1 MSSVILTYS
10 KLITTTVANQAV
22 NLADSGTLGHRVQ
35 CPMSVDDLN
44 RFFIWHRPAGVQAP
58 VGHFA
63 AHEDTPGSSFSYILA
78 NTLSKYYTDI
88 DGVSNGL
95 NFGSA
100 ILDANLDPSI
110 RQDGQIS
117 ANDLIMAYV
126 IYKLYGSSASP
137 TQNIIYNLQDAYG
150 MLTNSTL
157 ISSIETSLRTEEASP
172 NAGAVNEMFQDLLS
186 QDPTRFFDAAGKQIP
201 GLFEVNTATPST
213 GPWNFVENDRIELNV
228 QFTFSNAV
236 TLAASPTAASVAT
249 TISAGTTF
257 KIRLQLLA
265 TNTPTAASALVTAA
279 AEAKAQ
285 ELLRQAEEQQEAAEA
300 AAAAV
305 AAADQAEATAAKQAA
320 ALQATYTAAITRNA
334 EQQKAVLSAQAAVQA
349 AQAALAA
356 ATISGNQA
364 NIQQQ
369 NAAAVVA
376 QAVLNNQQA
385 IAIQAA
391 ADLQNAANA
400 VAKATATVNATQT
413 AAAQAAAQAAAAN
426 AKKAKGALDLELAS
440 AESLQ
445 STIAAAIAASDPFT
459 QALEQEKEAILDPQN
474 LVTIMAKANSATKTR
489 QAAFNTMLQTF
500 AKQTE
505 QLNTYT
511 TLTDTMNSA
520 IAMGSNV
527 SQLQLVNSMV
537 IGASNLV
544 NKAMITSGS
553 AASTLVASYSAEINA
568 IQRATMASSNAA
580 SLASVVAIANTNS
593 ANKSLTTVTTA
604 YVYAST
610 VNANAAAAAA
620 DAQTILNNRVANGAP
635 MSEVQTRMKA
645 LLDANATYAATT
657 STLYGNQAKITLAT
671 QAYQAA
677 STIAVNA
684 KANISSVAASNL
696 FALSAYKT
704 SVSTSSS
711 YQANVMYNAKLNQLA
726 TEVNTGLVKLTQAN
740 SDVAIAKANLS
751 LAQLKINNAL
761 ARGQSVLELTVLN
774 DIYAKAND
782 SLTQALLI
790 QTTAQA
796 AYDRKTEN
804 AKNSQVQLLQQNATA
819 YFNAAITQQQIA
831 TDSINSYST
840 LVSYATQDPVAFPPI
855 DGIPSADVYSTQL
868 GVWQTYLGNFQ
879 TLSGSLLTQFN
890 KDLTSASTLMAANP
904 AISTSI
910 GSLSNYYIA
919 SSNSSHLAFQVNNLS
934 TFFTS
939 FSTVGY
945 DASADL
951 ANYSSQYSSASADAA
966 AAYSSNLAA
975 SLASQ
980 TIKGVSSIGQTILLA
995 AEAQQLAQIS
1005 TATVNSKINE
1015 YNASVSTLSM
1025 IQLQYDQASVAATVA
1040 GQALSNAAITTSQG
1054 RMILY
1059 QRRYADSVAAL
1070 SALANELNGA
1080 SQTVSSLVMSLGVG
1094 SASTSTVKSPI
1105 PDSVPGLQLWL
1116 DANDPLGTGSAP
1128 VGGTTITT
1136 WYDKSP
1142 NAYNAT
1148 ASGSPV
1154 IQTNSL
1160 NLLPGIAFVG
1170 NSAATIYYTA
1180 RIPPNT
1186 FSNATTFFVVYK
1198 NTGNNGYNALLT
1210 RSFVGNNIGTP
1221 DINNTNII
1229 IKNTSSQYSYNGYS
1243 GTSVYSTTPSL
1254 FQLTIDQT
1262 GDAVYEWV
1270 TGTAQG
1276 VSYQGYGPLM
1286 PSTADANND
1295 SLYIGTRADNY
1306 TSFQGVFY
1314 EILAYNTVLSTTDR
1328 EKIEGY
1334 LAWKWGLQADLP
1346 AGHPYLSAAPPSGTP
1361 SPGPPPPPVFTIRSI
1376 PGLQLWLDA
1385 KDPLGNGKPL
1395 AHGTISSIA
1404 DKSGNGYD
1412 ASFTNRTDAL
1422 DRGVFGYT
1430 GPNMA
1435 SGTYVGSIV
1444 PDATQGSYIQSR
1456 IPSGTFDSLT
1466 AFIVYKTDPNTNP
1479 GTAIVCRGQLAGTT
1493 GAWWTDPQPI
1503 NLTGNNVNIGS
1514 NATTVF
1520 QGVYSLISPSTS
1532 IFNVNIDVNT
1542 FTVTAF
1548 SDGTSTFSG
1557 SAPWETGDIGNII
1570 TIFAQPDGG
1579 SGSVSG
1585 NLYEAVIF
1593 NTVLTD
1599 SQRQQMEGYLA
1610 WKWGLQSNLPAGH
1623 PYLSAAPPSGTPSPL
1638 QQKPAVPRPTLWLD
1652 AKDPLGTGTAPADGT
1667 QLTTWADKS
1676 GNGYN
1681 GSVPSSNDYFPC
1693 DPFVTYDASNS
1704 SVNMSNGTLVNS
1716 SIPPGTFVNAFNMFM
1731 VYKCTDYTSYNAI
1744 ISRCSSLFN
1753 TNWANPMWVYGNYYQ
1768 AVVSIVEV
1776 DSTGNFLYSGGV
1788 NTSWFPY
1795 NTTVNMANIDIDLV
1809 TKTVTTMG
1817 NGNYIDTQ
1825 LQSAPG
1831 VINDLGDTV
1840 TVGGRTDGFAYGNIS
1855 VNEVMI
1861 FDTDLTDPQR
1871 KEVEGYL
1878 AWKWGLRANLPAGHP
1893 YSTAAPTS
1901 GINFGSTPP
1910 PSPSSSLIPNSV
1922 LNTYSKAATLR
1933 QAELAVAQTNALIQQ
1948 ANSAYINYSQL
1959 NDQLQAANQS
1969 TSSILDEISVA
1980 MAKGANLA
1988 TIQPLQ
1994 TKLANIQENTVTLQ
2008 LDSANLYNTFLTL
2021 STLVSPDPSYISS
2034 VNSSSNATFSATM
2047 GARLNESAQ
2056 QLQKA
2061 QVEDSAAATA
2071 AAEASAILTT
2081 ISTQFSIQKQQGLS
2095 SAQMAPLT
2103 STLTA
2108 ASLDF
2113 ANKNILL
2120 NFANSA
2126 LAQAQANY
2134 SSLQSYPSIYT
2145 SFTTVSTNMA
2155 NSFSSLNA
2163 GQAAQITSLTQA
2175 KNNALTTHLTNAYM
2189 GALNYSTLV
2198 QADYTHYNNLL
2209 VKYNTQMAAG
2219 GAPAS
2224 TYSELTTAYNKYVD
2238 NRQKEI
2244 LFSAAY
2250 LSTMTLA
2257 TMDPSSMAILTT
2269 VASNQTK
2276 VIEGAKANEL
2286 YKNLETANTHLFTLN
2301 NEFVSI
2307 QSAYAVANS
2316 DLQIATANNSPQAV
2330 LNGKYSTLIGIA
2342 DLLNGVQ
2349 IKYNLAQAAVQVA
2362 QNNVAM
2368 NPNAQG
2374 ILDTATAKYL
2384 EQANL
2389 SQANLLVAQYNEAVA
2404 NEKKTYAAL
2413 QTANAALKSAQ
2424 ATFTSVIA
2432 SGADL
2437 ATIKAARDAQNTA
2450 ATAVTQAGLLE
2461 NNAMNALNQALQNA
2475 NLDQIAQS
2483 LIITARLTNENTT
2496 AGGAVNAAQAQLNI
2510 LSTSVAAAERT
2521 LTNANAA
2528 SVAARST
2535 VQGSI
2540 TTKTAQEIVDL
2551 QAAADATAAAASAAQ
2566 LAFAAAMSNFM
2577 AEATTVSSLT
2587 QTFSTTTAALTLN
2600 TNRNTL
2606 LYNGFEYNQT
2616 FDRYVLKRSYL
2627 PAQVI
2632 DGSPFSLY
2640 SVTVN
2645 PIDMGVYNP
2654 STSYILGNLV
2664 YYPNSD
2670 GAQYMAGI
2678 ATDPRG

>member
-22 NLADSGTLGHRVQ
+22 NLTESGTLGHRVQ

-58 VGHFA
+58 IGHFT

-100 ILDANLDPSI
+100 ILDANLDPNI
-110 RQDGQIS
+110 REDGKIS
-117 ANDLIMAYV
+117 SNDLIMAYV

-137 TQNIIYNLQDAYG
+137 TQNVIFNLQDAYG

-172 NAGAVNEMFQDLLS
+172 NSGAVNEMFQDLLS

-201 GLFEVNTATPST
+201 GLFEVNTPTPAT
-213 GPWNFVENDRIELNV
+213 GPWNFVENDRIELNI
-228 QFTFSNAV
+228 QFTFSNPV
-236 TLAASPTAASVAT
+236 TMAASPTAASVAT

-265 TNTPTAASALVTAA
+265 TNTPTAASALITTA

-300 AAAAV
+300 AEV
-305 AAADQAEATAAKQAA
+305 AAAAAAQAEATAAKQAA
-320 ALQATYTAAITRNA
+320 SLQATYTAAITRNG
-334 EQQKAVLSAQAAVQA
+334 EQEKAVLSAQAAVQA
-349 AQAALAA
+349 AQTALAA

-369 NAAAVVA
+369 NAAAVAA
-376 QAVLNNQQA
+376 QTLLTSQQA
-385 IAIQAA
+385 IATQVA
-391 ADLQNAANA
+391 ADLQNAAYA
-400 VAKATATVNATQT
+400 VAKAIANVNATQT
-413 AAAQAAAQAAAAN
+413 VAAQAAAQAAAAN
-426 AKKAKGALDLELAS
+426 AKKAKDALDLELAT
-440 AESLQ
+440 AQSLQ
-445 STIAAAIAASDPFT
+445 STIAAATAASDPFT

-474 LVTIMAKANSATKTR
+474 LVTIMAKANAATKTR
-489 QAAFNTMLQTF
+489 QTAFNTMLQNF

-505 QLNTYT
+505 QLNTYI

-520 IAMGSNV
+520 IATGSNL

-544 NKAMITSGS
+544 NKATAASQN

-568 IQRATMASSNAA
+568 IQRGTMASSNAA
-580 SLASVVAIANTNS
+580 SLASVVAAANTNS

-620 DAQTILNNRVANGAP
+620 DAQNILNNRVANGAP
-635 MSEVQTRMKA
+635 MNEIKTRTKA
-645 LLDANATYAATT
+645 LLDANAIYAATT
-657 STLYGNQAKITLAT
+657 STLYGNQAKLTLAT

-677 STIAVNA
+677 STIAVDA

-696 FALSAYKT
+696 FAVSVYQT
-704 SVSTSSS
+704 SVSTSSA

-726 TEVNTGLVKLTQAN
+726 SQVNTGLIKLTQAN
-740 SDVAIAKANLS
+740 SAVAVAKANVS
-751 LAQLKINNAL
+751 LAQLKINMAL
-761 ARGQSVLELTVLN
+761 SSGNSISELTVLN

-796 AYDRKTEN
+796 AYDAKTQN
-804 AKNSQVQLLQQNATA
+804 ATNSQVQLLQQNAMA
-819 YFNAAITQQQIA
+819 YFNASITQQQIA

-840 LVSYATQDPVAFPPI
+840 LVSYATQDPAAFPPI
-855 DGIPSADVYSTQL
+855 NGIPSAELYSTQL

-879 TLSGSLLTQFN
+879 TLAGTLLTQFN

-910 GSLSNYYIA
+910 GALSNYYTA
-919 SSNSSHLAFQVNNLS
+919 SSNSSHLAFQVNILS

-945 DASADL
+945 DASDDL
-951 ANYSSQYSSASADAA
+951 ANYSSQYSSAVADTA

-975 SLASQ
+975 SLEAQISN
-980 TIKGVSSIGQTILLA
+980 ISSIKSAGQTILLA
-995 AEAQQLAQIS
+995 AQAHQLAQIS

-1025 IQLQYDQASVAATVA
+1025 IQLRYDQASVAATTA

-1054 RMILY
+1054 QFILY
-1059 QRRYADSVAAL
+1059 QRRYADAVAAL
-1070 SALANELNGA
+1070 SALANELNGSSKA
-1080 SQTVSSLVMSLGVG
+1080 VSTLGFSLGVR
-1094 SASTSTVKSPI
+1094 SSSDSVTSPI
-1105 PDSVPGLQLWL
+1105 PNSIPGLQLWL
-1116 DANDPLGTGSAP
+1116 DANDPLLSGSAP
-1128 VGGTTITT
+1128 VAGTTITT

-1142 NAYNAT
+1142 NSYNAMAT
-1148 ASGSPV
+1148 GSPV
-1154 IQTNSL
+1154 IQESSL
-1160 NLLPGIAFVG
+1160 NSLPGIAFVG
-1170 NSAATIYYTA
+1170 NTAATNYYTA

-1186 FSNATTFFVVYK
+1186 FSNAITFFVVYK
-1198 NTGNNGYNALLT
+1198 NTADNGANALLT
-1210 RSFVGNNIGTP
+1210 RSFVGNSIGAP
-1221 DINNTNII
+1221 DIYNTNIVI
-1229 IKNTSSQYSYNGYS
+1229 TNTSSEYGYNGYQ
-1243 GTSVYSTTPSL
+1243 GTSSYSTTPSL
-1254 FQLTIDQT
+1254 FQVTIDQV
-1262 GDAVYEWV
+1262 GDAVYQWI

-1276 VSYQGYGPLM
+1276 VSYQGYGPLTA
-1286 PSTADANND
+1286 STGDASNNR
-1295 SLYIGTRADNY
+1295 LYIGTRGDNG

-1314 EILAYNTVLSTTDR
+1314 EILVYNMVLSTTDR

-1334 LAWKWGLQADLP
+1334 LAWKWGLQANLP
-1346 AGHPYLSAAPPSGTP
+1346 ADHRYLSAAPPSGITSGSAPP
-1361 SPGPPPPPVFTIRSI
+1361 SRILKPSVPNPK
-1376 PGLQLWLDA
+1376 LWLDA
-1385 KDPLGNGKPL
+1385 
-1395 AHGTISSIA
+1395 S
-1404 DKSGNGYD
+1404 
-1412 ASFTNRTDAL
+1412 
-1422 DRGVFGYT
+1422 
-1430 GPNMA
+1430 
-1435 SGTYVGSIV
+1435 
-1444 PDATQGSYIQSR
+1444 
-1456 IPSGTFDSLT
+1456 
-1466 AFIVYKTDPNTNP
+1466 
-1479 GTAIVCRGQLAGTT
+1479 
-1493 GAWWTDPQPI
+1493 
-1503 NLTGNNVNIGS
+1503 
-1514 NATTVF
+1514 
-1520 QGVYSLISPSTS
+1520 
-1532 IFNVNIDVNT
+1532 
-1542 FTVTAF
+1542 
-1548 SDGTSTFSG
+1548 
-1557 SAPWETGDIGNII
+1557 
-1570 TIFAQPDGG
+1570 
-1579 SGSVSG
+1579 
-1585 NLYEAVIF
+1585 
-1593 NTVLTD
+1593 
-1599 SQRQQMEGYLA
+1599 
-1610 WKWGLQSNLPAGH
+1610 
-1623 PYLSAAPPSGTPSPL
+1623 
-1638 QQKPAVPRPTLWLD
+1638 
-1652 AKDPLGTGTAPADGT
+1652 DPLGTGTAPADGT

-1676 GNGYN
+1676 GNGYD
-1681 GSVPSSNDYFPC
+1681 GSVPSSNQYSPC

-1704 SVNMSNGTLVNS
+1704 SINMSNGTLVNS

-1731 VYKCTDYTSYNAI
+1731 VYNCTDYTWYNSI
-1744 ISRCSSLFN
+1744 ISRGSS
-1753 TNWANPMWVYGNYYQ
+1753 TIRPEWGNPVFVYGNSVHG
-1768 AVVSIVEV
+1768 VVQLSEV
-1776 DSTGNFLYSGGV
+1776 TLAADGPLPGGFHYSGGG

-1795 NTTVNMANIDIDLV
+1795 NTTLNMANIDIDFL
-1809 TKTVTTMG
+1809 TNNINIIG
-1817 NGNYIDTQ
+1817 NGNFLEQ
-1825 LQSAPG
+1825 LNSSPSG
-1831 VINDLGDTV
+1831 VLTDLGDTV
-1840 TVGGRTDGFAYGNIS
+1840 TIGGRTDGYAYANIS
-1855 VNEVMI
+1855 VKEVML
-1861 FDTDLTDPQR
+1861 FNTELTELQR

-1878 AWKWGLRANLPAGHP
+1878 ATKWGLQANLPAGHP
-1893 YSTAAPTS
+1893 YSTTRNS
-1901 GINFGSTPP
+1901 SIRFGSDT
-1910 PSPSSSLIPNSV
+1910 SQIPVSV
-1922 LNTYSKAATLR
+1922 LNTYSKATMLR
-1933 QAELAVAQTNALIQQ
+1933 QSELAVAQTNALIQQ
-1948 ANSAYINYSQL
+1948 ANSAYNNYSQL
-1959 NDQLQAANQS
+1959 NDKLEAANQS
-1969 TSSILDEISVA
+1969 TSSIIDEISVA

-1994 TKLANIQENTVTLQ
+1994 TKLSAIQENTATLQ
-2008 LDSANLYNTFLTL
+2008 IESANVYNTFLTL
-2021 STLVSPDPSYISS
+2021 STLVSPDYSFISS
-2034 VNSSSNATFSATM
+2034 VNSASNATFSATM

-2056 QLQKA
+2056 QLQIA
-2061 QVEDSAAATA
+2061 QVENSAAATA
-2071 AAEASAILTT
+2071 AAQANAALTV

-2108 ASLDF
+2108 ASLDS

-2120 NFANSA
+2120 NFANAA

-2145 SFTTVSTNMA
+2145 SFANVSTNIA
-2155 NSFSSLNA
+2155 KSFSTLSA

-2175 KNNALTTHLTNAYM
+2175 KSNALTSEITNAYI
-2189 GALNYSTLV
+2189 GSLHYSTLV
-2198 QADYTHYNNLL
+2198 QADYTHYDDLL

-2224 TYSELTTAYNKYVD
+2224 TYSELTTAYNKYVT
-2238 NRQKEI
+2238 NKQKEI
-2244 LFSAAY
+2244 LYSAAY
-2250 LSTMTLA
+2250 LSTMTMA
-2257 TMDPSSMAILTT
+2257 TLDPSSVAILSA

-2276 VIEGAKANEL
+2276 AIEGAKANEL
-2286 YKNLETANTHLFTLN
+2286 YKNLEAANTHLFTLN

-2316 DLQIATANNSPQAV
+2316 DLQIATANNSAQAV
-2330 LNGKYSTLIGIA
+2330 LDIKYSTLIGRA
-2342 DLLNGVQ
+2342 NELNNVQ
-2349 IKYNLAQAAVQVA
+2349 IKYNLAQTAVQYA
-2362 QNNVAM
+2362 QNNVAT

-2389 SQANLLVAQYNEAVA
+2389 SQANLLVAQYDAAVA

-2432 SGADL
+2432 AGADL
-2437 ATIKAARDAQNTA
+2437 ATIKAARDAQSAA
-2450 ATAVTQAGLLE
+2450 ATAVTQAGLIE
-2461 NNAMNALNQALQNA
+2461 ENAMNALNQALQNA

-2496 AGGAVNAAQAQLNI
+2496 AGGAVNAAQAQLNV
-2510 LSTSVAAAERT
+2510 LSTVVAAAETT
-2521 LTNANAA
+2521 LTNAKAA
-2528 SVAARST
+2528 SVAATST
-2535 VQGSI
+2535 VQASL
-2540 TTKTAQEIVDL
+2540 TTKTVQEITEL
-2551 QAAADATAAAASAAQ
+2551 QAAAIAASAAASSAQ

-2632 DGSPFSLY
+2632 DGSPFNLY

-2654 STSYILGNLV
+2654 STSYVLGNLV

-2670 GAQYMAGI
+2670 GTQYMAGI
-2678 ATDPRG
+2678 ATDPRD

>member
-201 GLFEVNTATPST
+201 GLFEVNTPTTST

-236 TLAASPTAASVAT
+236 TLASSPTAASVAT

-265 TNTPTAASALVTAA
+265 TNTPTAASALITAA

-300 AAAAV
+300 AEVAA
-305 AAADQAEATAAKQAA
+305 AAADQAETTAAKQAA

-334 EQQKAVLSAQAAVQA
+334 EQQKAVLSAQAAVTA

-369 NAAAVVA
+369 NAASVVA
-376 QAVLNNQQA
+376 QALLNNQQA
-385 IAIQAA
+385 IATQAA

-445 STIAAAIAASDPFT
+445 STIAGATAASDPFT
-459 QALEQEKEAILDPQN
+459 QSLEQEKEAILDPQN
-474 LVTIMAKANSATKTR
+474 LVTIMAKANAATKTR

-500 AKQTE
+500 ARQTE

-527 SQLQLVNSMV
+527 SQLQRVNSMV

-544 NKAMITSGS
+544 NKATITSGS
-553 AASTLVASYSAEINA
+553 AASTLAASYSAEINA

-610 VNANAAAAAA
+610 VNASAAAAAA

-645 LLDANATYAATT
+645 LLDANAVYAATT

-704 SVSTSSS
+704 SVSTSSA

-726 TEVNTGLVKLTQAN
+726 AEVNTGLVKLTQAN
-740 SDVAIAKANLS
+740 SAVAIAKANLS

-761 ARGQSVLELTVLN
+761 ARGQTVLELTVLN

-796 AYDRKTEN
+796 AYDKKTET
-804 AKNSQVQLLQQNATA
+804 ATNSQVQLLQQNATA

-840 LVSYATQDPVAFPPI
+840 LVSYATQDPAAFPPI

-879 TLSGSLLTQFN
+879 TLSGTLLTQFN
-890 KDLTSASTLMAANP
+890 KDLTSASALMAANP

-910 GSLSNYYIA
+910 GSLSNYYTA
-919 SSNSSHLAFQVNNLS
+919 SSNSSHLAFQVNMLS

-951 ANYSSQYSSASADAA
+951 ANYSSQYSSAIADTA

-980 TIKGVSSIGQTILLA
+980 TIKGVNSAGQTILLA
-995 AEAQQLAQIS
+995 AQKKQLAQIS

-1025 IQLQYDQASVAATVA
+1025 IQLHYDQASVAATTA
-1040 GQALSNAAITTSQG
+1040 GQALSNAALTTSQG
-1054 RMILY
+1054 QFILY

-1070 SALANELNGA
+1070 SALANELNGV
-1080 SQTVSSLVMSLGVG
+1080 SKTVSTLATSLGVG
-1094 SASTSTVKSPI
+1094 SGSGSFTPKSI
-1105 PDSVPGLQLWL
+1105 PGLTAWY
-1116 DANDPLGTGSAP
+1116 DATDPLGSGTAP
-1128 VGGTTITT
+1128 SDGTPIST
-1136 WYDKSP
+1136 WYDKSDM
-1142 NAYNAT
+1142 AYNMLAN
-1148 ASGSPV
+1148 GSPTFNTAL
-1154 IQTNSL
+1154 QNSL
-1160 NLLPGIAFVG
+1160 PGVRLTG
-1170 NSAATIYYTA
+1170 NTGYYA
-1180 RIPPNT
+1180 NCFFHANIPPGT
-1186 FSNATTFFVVYK
+1186 FASELDAFVVYK
-1198 NTGNNGYNALLT
+1198 SSNSNAYNLLITRTMENQLGIFTMYNSNILLVDENYQLTSTYDVYNSNTSLFNINISLSNSMPSPFTLYTNGNPVTLSAPVTL
-1210 RSFVGNNIGTP
+1210 NNI
-1221 DINNTNII
+1221 
-1229 IKNTSSQYSYNGYS
+1229 
-1243 GTSVYSTTPSL
+1243 
-1254 FQLTIDQT
+1254 
-1262 GDAVYEWV
+1262 
-1270 TGTAQG
+1270 
-1276 VSYQGYGPLM
+1276 
-1286 PSTADANND
+1286 AD
-1295 SLYIGTRADNY
+1295 IGTRLSLGARGDTFGTFNGDY
-1306 TSFQGVFY
+1306 YEVLVFNTRLTSTERQ
-1314 EILAYNTVLSTTDR
+1314 TV
-1328 EKIEGY
+1328 EGY

-1346 AGHPYLSAAPPSGTP
+1346 AAHPHLSTAPIMD
-1361 SPGPPPPPVFTIRSI
+1361 GP
-1376 PGLQLWLDA
+1376 
-1385 KDPLGNGKPL
+1385 
-1395 AHGTISSIA
+1395 
-1404 DKSGNGYD
+1404 
-1412 ASFTNRTDAL
+1412 
-1422 DRGVFGYT
+1422 
-1430 GPNMA
+1430 
-1435 SGTYVGSIV
+1435 
-1444 PDATQGSYIQSR
+1444 
-1456 IPSGTFDSLT
+1456 
-1466 AFIVYKTDPNTNP
+1466 
-1479 GTAIVCRGQLAGTT
+1479 
-1493 GAWWTDPQPI
+1493 
-1503 NLTGNNVNIGS
+1503 
-1514 NATTVF
+1514 
-1520 QGVYSLISPSTS
+1520 SLI
-1532 IFNVNIDVNT
+1532 
-1542 FTVTAF
+1542 
-1548 SDGTSTFSG
+1548 
-1557 SAPWETGDIGNII
+1557 
-1570 TIFAQPDGG
+1570 
-1579 SGSVSG
+1579 
-1585 NLYEAVIF
+1585 
-1593 NTVLTD
+1593 
-1599 SQRQQMEGYLA
+1599 
-1610 WKWGLQSNLPAGH
+1610 H
-1623 PYLSAAPPSGTPSPL
+1623 P
-1638 QQKPAVPRPTLWLD
+1638 
-1652 AKDPLGTGTAPADGT
+1652 
-1667 QLTTWADKS
+1667 
-1676 GNGYN
+1676 
-1681 GSVPSSNDYFPC
+1681 
-1693 DPFVTYDASNS
+1693 
-1704 SVNMSNGTLVNS
+1704 
-1716 SIPPGTFVNAFNMFM
+1716 
-1731 VYKCTDYTSYNAI
+1731 
-1744 ISRCSSLFN
+1744 
-1753 TNWANPMWVYGNYYQ
+1753 
-1768 AVVSIVEV
+1768 
-1776 DSTGNFLYSGGV
+1776 
-1788 NTSWFPY
+1788 
-1795 NTTVNMANIDIDLV
+1795 
-1809 TKTVTTMG
+1809 
-1817 NGNYIDTQ
+1817 
-1825 LQSAPG
+1825 
-1831 VINDLGDTV
+1831 
-1840 TVGGRTDGFAYGNIS
+1840 
-1855 VNEVMI
+1855 
-1861 FDTDLTDPQR
+1861 
-1871 KEVEGYL
+1871 
-1878 AWKWGLRANLPAGHP
+1878 
-1893 YSTAAPTS
+1893 
-1901 GINFGSTPP
+1901 
-1910 PSPSSSLIPNSV
+1910 SV
-1922 LNTYSKAATLR
+1922 LNTYSNAATLR
-1933 QAELAVAQTNALIQQ
+1933 KSELAVAQTNALIQQ

-2021 STLVSPDPSYISS
+2021 STLVSPDASFISS
-2034 VNSSSNATFSATM
+2034 VNSASNATFSATM

-2145 SFTTVSTNMA
+2145 SFTNVSTNMA

-2198 QADYTHYNNLL
+2198 QADYTYYNNLL

-2257 TMDPSSMAILTT
+2257 TMDPSSIAILTT

-2496 AGGAVNAAQAQLNI
+2496 AGGAVNAAQAELNV
-2510 LSTSVAAAERT
+2510 LSTVVAAAERT
-2521 LTNANAA
+2521 LTNATAA

-2551 QAAADATAAAASAAQ
+2551 QAAADATAEAASAAQ

-2606 LYNGFEYNQT
+2606 LYNGFDYNQT

-2654 STSYILGNLV
+2654 STSYVLGNLV

-2678 ATDPRG
+2678 AADPRG

>member
-10 KLITTTVANQAV
+10 KLITTTVANQAI

-172 NAGAVNEMFQDLLS
+172 NSGAVNEMFQDLLS

-201 GLFEVNTATPST
+201 GLFEVNTPTTST

-236 TLAASPTAASVAT
+236 TLASSPTATSVAT

-265 TNTPTAASALVTAA
+265 TNTPTAASALITAA

-305 AAADQAEATAAKQAA
+305 AAAAQAEATAVKQAA
-320 ALQATYTAAITRNA
+320 ALQATYTASITRNA
-334 EQQKAVLSAQAAVQA
+334 EQQKAVLSAQAAVTA

-369 NAAAVVA
+369 NAAAVAA
-376 QAVLNNQQA
+376 QALLTNQQA
-385 IAIQAA
+385 IATQAA
-391 ADLQNAANA
+391 ADLQNAAYA
-400 VAKATATVNATQT
+400 VAKATANVNATQT
-413 AAAQAAAQAAAAN
+413 AAAQAAAQAAVAN

-445 STIAAAIAASDPFT
+445 STIAAATAASDPFT
-459 QALEQEKEAILDPQN
+459 QVLEQEKEAILDPQN
-474 LVTIMAKANSATKTR
+474 LVTIMAKANAATKTR

-527 SQLQLVNSMV
+527 SQLQRVNSMV

-544 NKAMITSGS
+544 NKVTAASGS
-553 AASTLVASYSAEINA
+553 AASTLAASYSAEVNA

-580 SLASVVAIANTNS
+580 SLASVVAMANMNS

-635 MSEVQTRMKA
+635 MNEVKTRTKA
-645 LLDANATYAATT
+645 LLDANAVYATTT
-657 STLYGNQAKITLAT
+657 STLYGNQAKLTLAT

-684 KANISSVAASNL
+684 KANISSVVASNL

-704 SVSTSSS
+704 SVSTSSA

-740 SDVAIAKANLS
+740 SAVAMAKANLS

-761 ARGQSVLELTVLN
+761 ARGQTVLELTVLN

-804 AKNSQVQLLQQNATA
+804 ATNSQVQLLQQNATA

-840 LVSYATQDPVAFPPI
+840 LVSYATQDPAAFPPI

-879 TLSGSLLTQFN
+879 TLSGTLLTQFN
-890 KDLTSASTLMAANP
+890 KDLTSASALMAANP

-910 GSLSNYYIA
+910 GSLSNYYTA
-919 SSNSSHLAFQVNNLS
+919 SSNSSHLAFQVNMLS

-951 ANYSSQYSSASADAA
+951 VNYSSQYSSAIADTA

-980 TIKGVSSIGQTILLA
+980 TIKGVNSAGQTILLA
-995 AEAQQLAQIS
+995 AQKKQLAQIS

-1025 IQLQYDQASVAATVA
+1025 IQLHYDQASVAATTA
-1040 GQALSNAAITTSQG
+1040 GQALSNAALTTSQG
-1054 RMILY
+1054 QFILY

-1070 SALANELNGA
+1070 SALANELNGV
-1080 SQTVSSLVMSLGVG
+1080 SKTVSTLATSLGIKTYPEG
-1094 SASTSTVKSPI
+1094 I
-1105 PDSVPGLQLWL
+1105 PVYSIFSIPGLQLWL
-1116 DANDPLGTGSAP
+1116 DANDPLGNGSGP
-1128 VGGTTITT
+1128 EDGTTLTT

-1142 NAYNAT
+1142 NEYNAIAT
-1148 ASGSPV
+1148 GSPV
-1154 IQTNSL
+1154 IQTDSL
-1160 NLLPGIAFVG
+1160 NSLPGIAFVG
-1170 NSAATIYYTA
+1170 NTAATIYYTA
-1180 RIPPNT
+1180 PIPPNT

-1198 NTGNNGYNALLT
+1198 NTGDNGNNALLT
-1210 RSFVGNNIGTP
+1210 RSVLGNNIGNP
-1221 DINNTNII
+1221 DLYNTGIT
-1229 IKNTSSQYSYNGYS
+1229 IKNTSSTYGYNGYQ

-1254 FQLTIDQT
+1254 FQVTIDQV
-1262 GDAVYEWV
+1262 GDVVYEWV
-1270 TGTAQG
+1270 TGTEKG
-1276 VSYQGYGPLM
+1276 VSYDGYGPLTA
-1286 PSTADANND
+1286 STADANND
-1295 SLYIGTRADNY
+1295 SLYIGTRGDNA

-1314 EILAYNTVLSTTDR
+1314 EIIAYSSVLSTEDR
-1328 EKIEGY
+1328 KVVEGY
-1334 LAWKWGLQADLP
+1334 LAWKWGLQHDLP
-1346 AGHPYLSAAPPSGTP
+1346 AGHPHLSTAPIMD
-1361 SPGPPPPPVFTIRSI
+1361 GP
-1376 PGLQLWLDA
+1376 
-1385 KDPLGNGKPL
+1385 
-1395 AHGTISSIA
+1395 
-1404 DKSGNGYD
+1404 
-1412 ASFTNRTDAL
+1412 
-1422 DRGVFGYT
+1422 
-1430 GPNMA
+1430 
-1435 SGTYVGSIV
+1435 
-1444 PDATQGSYIQSR
+1444 
-1456 IPSGTFDSLT
+1456 
-1466 AFIVYKTDPNTNP
+1466 
-1479 GTAIVCRGQLAGTT
+1479 
-1493 GAWWTDPQPI
+1493 
-1503 NLTGNNVNIGS
+1503 
-1514 NATTVF
+1514 
-1520 QGVYSLISPSTS
+1520 SLI
-1532 IFNVNIDVNT
+1532 
-1542 FTVTAF
+1542 
-1548 SDGTSTFSG
+1548 
-1557 SAPWETGDIGNII
+1557 
-1570 TIFAQPDGG
+1570 
-1579 SGSVSG
+1579 
-1585 NLYEAVIF
+1585 
-1593 NTVLTD
+1593 
-1599 SQRQQMEGYLA
+1599 
-1610 WKWGLQSNLPAGH
+1610 H
-1623 PYLSAAPPSGTPSPL
+1623 P
-1638 QQKPAVPRPTLWLD
+1638 
-1652 AKDPLGTGTAPADGT
+1652 
-1667 QLTTWADKS
+1667 
-1676 GNGYN
+1676 
-1681 GSVPSSNDYFPC
+1681 
-1693 DPFVTYDASNS
+1693 
-1704 SVNMSNGTLVNS
+1704 
-1716 SIPPGTFVNAFNMFM
+1716 
-1731 VYKCTDYTSYNAI
+1731 
-1744 ISRCSSLFN
+1744 
-1753 TNWANPMWVYGNYYQ
+1753 
-1768 AVVSIVEV
+1768 
-1776 DSTGNFLYSGGV
+1776 
-1788 NTSWFPY
+1788 
-1795 NTTVNMANIDIDLV
+1795 
-1809 TKTVTTMG
+1809 
-1817 NGNYIDTQ
+1817 
-1825 LQSAPG
+1825 
-1831 VINDLGDTV
+1831 
-1840 TVGGRTDGFAYGNIS
+1840 
-1855 VNEVMI
+1855 
-1861 FDTDLTDPQR
+1861 
-1871 KEVEGYL
+1871 
-1878 AWKWGLRANLPAGHP
+1878 
-1893 YSTAAPTS
+1893 
-1901 GINFGSTPP
+1901 
-1910 PSPSSSLIPNSV
+1910 SV
-1922 LNTYSKAATLR
+1922 LNTYSKATALR
-1933 QAELAVAQTNALIQQ
+1933 NAELAVAQTNALIQQ
-1948 ANSAYINYSQL
+1948 ANSAYNNYSQL
-1959 NDQLQAANQS
+1959 NDKLEAANQS

-2021 STLVSPDPSYISS
+2021 STLVSPDASFISS
-2034 VNSSSNATFSATM
+2034 VNSASNATFSATM

-2145 SFTTVSTNMA
+2145 SFTNVSTNMA

-2198 QADYTHYNNLL
+2198 QADYTYYNNLL

-2316 DLQIATANNSPQAV
+2316 DLQIATANNSPQTV

-2496 AGGAVNAAQAQLNI
+2496 AGGAVNAAQAELNV
-2510 LSTSVAAAERT
+2510 LSTVVAAAERT
-2521 LTNANAA
+2521 LTNATAA

-2540 TTKTAQEIVDL
+2540 ITKTAQEIVDL
-2551 QAAADATAAAASAAQ
+2551 QAAADATAEAASAAQ

-2627 PAQVI
+2627 PTQVI

-2654 STSYILGNLV
+2654 STSYVLGNLV

-2670 GAQYMAGI
+2670 GVQYMAGI
-2678 ATDPRG
+2678 ATDPRD

>member
-63 AHEDTPGSSFSYILA
+63 AHEDTPGFSFSYILA

-172 NAGAVNEMFQDLLS
+172 NSGAVNEMFQDLLS

-201 GLFEVNTATPST
+201 GLFEVNTPTTST

-265 TNTPTAASALVTAA
+265 TNTPTAASALITAA

-305 AAADQAEATAAKQAA
+305 AAADQAETTAAKQAA

-334 EQQKAVLSAQAAVQA
+334 EQQKAVLSAQAAFTA

-369 NAAAVVA
+369 NAASVVA
-376 QAVLNNQQA
+376 QALLNNQQA
-385 IAIQAA
+385 IATQAA

-445 STIAAAIAASDPFT
+445 STIAGATAASDPFT
-459 QALEQEKEAILDPQN
+459 QSLEQEKEAILDPQN
-474 LVTIMAKANSATKTR
+474 LVTIMAKANAATKTR

-500 AKQTE
+500 ARQTE

-527 SQLQLVNSMV
+527 SQLQRVNSMV

-544 NKAMITSGS
+544 NKATLTSGS
-553 AASTLVASYSAEINA
+553 AASTLAASYSAEINA

-610 VNANAAAAAA
+610 VNASAAAAAA

-645 LLDANATYAATT
+645 LLDANAVYAATT

-704 SVSTSSS
+704 SVSTSSA

-740 SDVAIAKANLS
+740 SAVAMAKANLN

-761 ARGQSVLELTVLN
+761 ASGQTVLELTVLN

-782 SLTQALLI
+782 SLTQALFI

-796 AYDRKTEN
+796 AYDKKTET
-804 AKNSQVQLLQQNATA
+804 ATNSQVQLLQQNATA

-840 LVSYATQDPVAFPPI
+840 LVSYATQDPAAFPPI

-879 TLSGSLLTQFN
+879 TLSGTLLTQFN
-890 KDLTSASTLMAANP
+890 KDLTSASALMAANP

-910 GSLSNYYIA
+910 GSLSNYYTA
-919 SSNSSHLAFQVNNLS
+919 SSNSSHLAFQVNMLS

-951 ANYSSQYSSASADAA
+951 ANYSSQYSSAIADTA

-980 TIKGVSSIGQTILLA
+980 TIKGVNSAGQTILLA

-1025 IQLQYDQASVAATVA
+1025 IQLHYDQASVAATTA
-1040 GQALSNAAITTSQG
+1040 GQALSNAALTTSQG
-1054 RMILY
+1054 QFILY

-1070 SALANELNGA
+1070 SALANELNGSSHA
-1080 SQTVSSLVMSLGVG
+1080 VSTLVTSLGVG
-1094 SASTSTVKSPI
+1094 SASTSVRSPI

-1116 DANDPLGTGSAP
+1116 DANDPLGNGSGT

-1142 NAYNAT
+1142 NAYNAKAT
-1148 ASGSPV
+1148 GSPV
-1154 IQTNSL
+1154 VQGSSL
-1160 NLLPGIAFVG
+1160 NLLSGIAFVG
-1170 NSAATIYYTA
+1170 NTAATIYYTA

-1186 FSNATTFFVVYK
+1186 FSSATTFFVVYK
-1198 NTGNNGYNALLT
+1198 NTGNNGNNALLT
-1210 RSFVGNNIGTP
+1210 RSFLGNNVGTP
-1221 DINNTNII
+1221 DVYNDGIT
-1229 IKNTSSQYSYNGYS
+1229 IKNTSSQYGYNGYS

-1254 FQLTIDQT
+1254 FQVTIDQA
-1262 GDAVYEWV
+1262 GDAVYKWV

-1276 VSYQGYGPLM
+1276 VSYQGYGPLTA
-1286 PSTADANND
+1286 STADANND
-1295 SLYIGTRADNY
+1295 SLYIGTRGDNQ

-1334 LAWKWGLQADLP
+1334 LAWKWGLQ
-1346 AGHPYLSAAPPSGTP
+1346 T
-1361 SPGPPPPPVFTIRSI
+1361 
-1376 PGLQLWLDA
+1376 
-1385 KDPLGNGKPL
+1385 
-1395 AHGTISSIA
+1395 
-1404 DKSGNGYD
+1404 
-1412 ASFTNRTDAL
+1412 
-1422 DRGVFGYT
+1422 
-1430 GPNMA
+1430 
-1435 SGTYVGSIV
+1435 
-1444 PDATQGSYIQSR
+1444 
-1456 IPSGTFDSLT
+1456 
-1466 AFIVYKTDPNTNP
+1466 
-1479 GTAIVCRGQLAGTT
+1479 
-1493 GAWWTDPQPI
+1493 
-1503 NLTGNNVNIGS
+1503 
-1514 NATTVF
+1514 
-1520 QGVYSLISPSTS
+1520 
-1532 IFNVNIDVNT
+1532 
-1542 FTVTAF
+1542 
-1548 SDGTSTFSG
+1548 
-1557 SAPWETGDIGNII
+1557 
-1570 TIFAQPDGG
+1570 
-1579 SGSVSG
+1579 
-1585 NLYEAVIF
+1585 
-1593 NTVLTD
+1593 
-1599 SQRQQMEGYLA
+1599 
-1610 WKWGLQSNLPAGH
+1610 NLPAAH

-1667 QLTTWADKS
+1667 QLTTWADRS

-1681 GSVPSSNDYFPC
+1681 GSVPSSNDHWPC

-1704 SVNMSNGTLVNS
+1704 SVNMSNGTLVKS
-1716 SIPPGTFVNAFNMFM
+1716 SVPPGTFVNAFNMFM
-1731 VYKCTDYTSYNAI
+1731 VYNSTDYTSYNTI
-1744 ISRCSSLFN
+1744 ISRGSS
-1753 TNWANPMWVYGNYYQ
+1753 TNHPAWGNPVRIYGNNVHGYVQ
-1768 AVVSIVEV
+1768 LSEV
-1776 DSTGNFLYSGGV
+1776 NMALDGPLGGGFSYWGGGY
-1788 NTSWFPY
+1788 TSWLPY
-1795 NTTVNMANIDIDLV
+1795 NTSLNMVNLDIDFV
-1809 TKTVTTMG
+1809 TNITNIIG
-1817 NGNYIDTQ
+1817 NGN
-1825 LQSAPG
+1825 LLEELNNSPSG
-1831 VINDLGDTV
+1831 VLTDLGDTV
-1840 TVGGRTDGFAYGNIS
+1840 TVGGSTYGYDYANIS
-1855 VNEVMI
+1855 VKEVMI
-1861 FDTDLTDPQR
+1861 FDTDLTEPQR

-1878 AWKWGLRANLPAGHP
+1878 AWKWGLQANLPAGHP

-1933 QAELAVAQTNALIQQ
+1933 KSELAVAQTNALIQQ
-1948 ANSAYINYSQL
+1948 ANSAYNNYSQL
-1959 NDQLQAANQS
+1959 NDKLQAANQS

-2021 STLVSPDPSYISS
+2021 STLVSPDASFISS

-2145 SFTTVSTNMA
+2145 SFTNVSTNMA

-2198 QADYTHYNNLL
+2198 QADYTYYNNLL

-2342 DLLNGVQ
+2342 ELLNGVQ

-2496 AGGAVNAAQAQLNI
+2496 AGGAVNAAQAELNV
-2510 LSTSVAAAERT
+2510 LSTVVAAAEIT
-2521 LTNANAA
+2521 LTNATAA

-2540 TTKTAQEIVDL
+2540 ITKTAQEIVDL
-2551 QAAADATAAAASAAQ
+2551 QAAADATAEAASAAQ

-2606 LYNGFEYNQT
+2606 LYNGFDYNQT

-2654 STSYILGNLV
+2654 STSYVLGNLV

>member
-1 MSSVILTYS
+1 MSSVVLTYS
-10 KLITTTVANQAV
+10 KLITTAVASQAV
-22 NLADSGTLGHRVQ
+22 TLAESGTLGHRVQ

-58 VGHFA
+58 IGHFA

-137 TQNIIYNLQDAYG
+137 TQNVIYNLQDAYG

-201 GLFEVNTATPST
+201 GLFEVNTTTSST

-228 QFTFSNAV
+228 QFTFTNAV
-236 TLAASPTAASVAT
+236 TLAASATVASVAT
-249 TISAGTTF
+249 TIPAGTTF

-279 AEAKAQ
+279 AQATAQ
-285 ELLRQAEEQQEAAEA
+285 ELLREAEA
-300 AAAAV
+300 QQAAADAATAAV
-305 AAADQAEATAAKQAA
+305 AAAAQAKDAAESQAA
-320 ALQATYTAAITRNA
+320 ALQAKYNAAVARNA
-334 EQQKAVLSAQAAVQA
+334 EQQKAVLSAQAAVTA

-356 ATISGNQA
+356 ATTSGNQA

-369 NAAAVVA
+369 NAASVAA
-376 QAVLNNQQA
+376 QALLTNQQA
-385 IAIQAA
+385 IATQAA
-391 ADLQNAANA
+391 ADLQAAA
-400 VAKATATVNATQT
+400 TAIAKATATVNATQT
-413 AAAQAAAQAAAAN
+413 AAAQAAATAAEAN
-426 AKKAKGALDLELAS
+426 AKTAAASLALELAT
-440 AESLQ
+440 ADALQ
-445 STIAAAIAASDPFT
+445 STIMAATTASDPFT
-459 QALEQEKEAILDPQN
+459 QALQNEENAILDPQN
-474 LVTIMAKANSATKTR
+474 LVTIMATANAATKAR
-489 QAAFNTMLQTF
+489 QALFNTALQTF
-500 AKQTE
+500 ANQTE
-505 QLNTYT
+505 QLNNYD
-511 TLTDTMNSA
+511 TLATNMNSA
-520 IAMGSNV
+520 IATGSNV
-527 SQLQLVNSMV
+527 SQLQLVNAMV
-537 IGASNLV
+537 IGASNIV
-544 NKAMITSGS
+544 NNVTLASQI
-553 AASTLVASYSAEINA
+553 AASTLAASYNAELNA
-568 IQRATMASSNAA
+568 IQRATFATSNAA
-580 SLASVVAIANTNS
+580 SLASVMAIANTNS
-593 ANKSLTTVTTA
+593 ANKALTTATTA

-610 VNANAAAAAA
+610 VNANAASAAA
-620 DAQTILNNRVANGAP
+620 DAQNTLNNRVANGAP
-635 MSEVQTRMKA
+635 MNEVQTRTKA

-657 STLYGNQAKITLAT
+657 STLFGNQAKITLAT

-696 FALSAYKT
+696 FAMSQYKT
-704 SVSTSSS
+704 SVTNSSS

-726 TEVNTGLVKLTQAN
+726 TQVNTSLVKLSQAN
-740 SDVAIAKANLS
+740 SAVAIAKANLS

-774 DIYAKAND
+774 DVYAKAND

-790 QTTAQA
+790 QTAAQA
-796 AYDRKTEN
+796 AYDSNTQN
-804 AKNSQVQLLQQNATA
+804 STNSQVQLLLNDAMA
-819 YFNAAITQQQIA
+819 YFNASITQQQIA
-831 TDSINSYST
+831 NDNINSYST
-840 LVSYATQDPVAFPPI
+840 LVSYATQDPVAFSPI

-879 TLSGSLLTQFN
+879 TLSGTLLTQFN
-890 KDLTSASTLMAANP
+890 KDLTFASTLMAANP

-910 GSLSNYYIA
+910 GSLSNYYITN
-919 SSNSSHLAFQVNNLS
+919 SNSSHLAFQMNNLS

-951 ANYSSQYSSASADAA
+951 ANYSSQYSSATADAA

-975 SLASQ
+975 SLATQ

-1025 IQLQYDQASVAATVA
+1025 IQLQYDQASVTATVA

-1080 SQTVSSLVMSLGVG
+1080 SQTVSTLLTSLGVD
-1094 SASTSTVKSPI
+1094 SASTGTPSLVRSQI

-1128 VGGTTITT
+1128 VGGTTITS
-1136 WYDKSP
+1136 WHDKSP

-1148 ASGSPV
+1148 ATGSPV

-1170 NSAATIYYTA
+1170 NTAATIYYTA
-1180 RIPPNT
+1180 SIPPNT

-1198 NTGNNGYNALLT
+1198 NTGNNGPNALLT
-1210 RSFVGNNIGTP
+1210 RSFLGNILGTP
-1221 DINNTNII
+1221 DVFNAGFI
-1229 IKNTSSQYSYNGYS
+1229 IKNTSSPTGYNSYS

-1254 FQLTIDQT
+1254 FQVTIDQV
-1262 GDAVYEWV
+1262 GDAVYEWI
-1270 TGTAQG
+1270 TGTAQS
-1276 VSYQGYGPLM
+1276 VSYAGYGPLTA
-1286 PSTADANND
+1286 STADANND
-1295 SLYIGTRADNY
+1295 SLYIGTRGDNR

-1334 LAWKWGLQADLP
+1334 LAWKWGLQANLP
-1346 AGHPYLSAAPPSGTP
+1346 AAHPYLSAAPPSGTTSP
-1361 SPGPPPPPVFTIRSI
+1361 SHPPPPVFTITSI

-1422 DRGVFGYT
+1422 GRGVFGYT

-1479 GTAIVCRGQLAGTT
+1479 GTAILARGQLAGTT
-1493 GAWWTDPQPI
+1493 GAWWTDTQPI
-1503 NLTGNNVNIGS
+1503 NLTGSNVNIGS
-1514 NATTVF
+1514 NVTTVF
-1520 QGVYSLISPSTS
+1520 QGVYTLISPSIS

-1542 FTVTAF
+1542 FTVTGF
-1548 SDGTSTFSG
+1548 SDGKSTFSG
-1557 SAPWETGDIGNII
+1557 SAPWETGDIGNIV

-1610 WKWGLQSNLPAGH
+1610 WKWGLQSNLPSTH
-1623 PYLSAAPPSGTPSPL
+1623 PYFLS
-1638 QQKPAVPRPTLWLD
+1638 
-1652 AKDPLGTGTAPADGT
+1652 
-1667 QLTTWADKS
+1667 
-1676 GNGYN
+1676 
-1681 GSVPSSNDYFPC
+1681 GSSSSN
-1693 DPFVTYDASNS
+1693 TS
-1704 SVNMSNGTLVNS
+1704 S
-1716 SIPPGTFVNAFNMFM
+1716 
-1731 VYKCTDYTSYNAI
+1731 
-1744 ISRCSSLFN
+1744 
-1753 TNWANPMWVYGNYYQ
+1753 
-1768 AVVSIVEV
+1768 
-1776 DSTGNFLYSGGV
+1776 
-1788 NTSWFPY
+1788 NTS
-1795 NTTVNMANIDIDLV
+1795 
-1809 TKTVTTMG
+1809 
-1817 NGNYIDTQ
+1817 
-1825 LQSAPG
+1825 
-1831 VINDLGDTV
+1831 
-1840 TVGGRTDGFAYGNIS
+1840 
-1855 VNEVMI
+1855 
-1861 FDTDLTDPQR
+1861 
-1871 KEVEGYL
+1871 
-1878 AWKWGLRANLPAGHP
+1878 
-1893 YSTAAPTS
+1893 ST
-1901 GINFGSTPP
+1901 I
-1910 PSPSSSLIPNSV
+1910 SLISPSV
-1922 LNTYSKAATLR
+1922 LNTYSKAAMLR
-1933 QAELAVAQTNALIQQ
+1933 QAELAVAQTNAFIQQ
-1948 ANSAYINYSQL
+1948 ANSAYNNYSQL

-1969 TSSILDEISVA
+1969 TNSILDEISVA

-1994 TKLANIQENTVTLQ
+1994 TKLSAIQENTVTLQ
-2008 LDSANLYNTFLTL
+2008 LESANLYNTFLTL
-2021 STLVSPDPSYISS
+2021 STLVSPDPSFIST
-2034 VNSSSNATFSATM
+2034 VNSTSNATFSATM
-2047 GARLNESAQ
+2047 GARLNQSAQ

-2071 AAEASAILTT
+2071 AAQASATLTT

-2095 SAQMAPLT
+2095 SEQMAPLT

-2108 ASLDF
+2108 ASLDS

-2145 SFTTVSTNMA
+2145 SFTNVSTNIA
-2155 NSFSSLNA
+2155 NAFSTLSV
-2163 GQAAQITSLTQA
+2163 GQAAQISSLTQA
-2175 KNNALTTHLTNAYM
+2175 RDNVLTSEITNAYM

-2198 QADYTHYNNLL
+2198 QADYTNYTDLL
-2209 VKYNTQMAAG
+2209 VKYNTQMASG

-2257 TMDPSSMAILTT
+2257 TMDPSSIAILTA

-2276 VIEGAKANEL
+2276 AIEGAKANEL

-2307 QSAYAVANS
+2307 QSAYAIAQS
-2316 DLQIATANNSPQAV
+2316 DLQIVTANNSPQPILDA
-2330 LNGKYSTLIGIA
+2330 KYSTLIGIA
-2342 DLLNGVQ
+2342 DQLNDVQ
-2349 IKYNLAQAAVQVA
+2349 IKYNLAQTAVQVA
-2362 QNNVAM
+2362 QNNVSI

-2389 SQANLLVAQYNEAVA
+2389 SQANLLVAQYNAAVA
-2404 NEKKTYAAL
+2404 NEKETYAAL
-2413 QTANAALKSAQ
+2413 QTANAALASAQ
-2424 ATFTSVIA
+2424 KTFTSVIA
-2432 SGADL
+2432 AGADL

-2450 ATAVTQAGLLE
+2450 ATAVTQAGLIE
-2461 NNAMNALNQALQNA
+2461 NNAMSALNQALQNA

-2510 LSTSVAAAERT
+2510 LSTSVAEAERT

-2528 SVAARST
+2528 ASVARST

-2540 TTKTAQEIVDL
+2540 ITKTPQEITDL
-2551 QAAADATAAAASAAQ
+2551 QAAAQATAAAASAAQ

-2606 LYNGFEYNQT
+2606 LYNGFDYNQT
-2616 FDRYVLKRSYL
+2616 YDRYVLKKSFL

-2632 DGSPFSLY
+2632 DGSPFNLY
-2640 SVTVN
+2640 SITVN

-2654 STSYILGNLV
+2654 STSYFLGNLV
-2664 YYPNSD
+2664 YYPDSD
-2670 GAQYMAGI
+2670 GAQYMAAI
-2678 ATDPRG
+2678 APDPRG